1 MTGFIWKIVGRYVRS
16 RRGFTRVVTAFS
28 VLGIAI
34 GVAALIA
41 VLAVMSGF
49 RDELMGRILGVT
61 GHATLTVQEMTRD
74 DAVGAVERLRSLE
87 GVAHA
92 EALVQGQG
100 MASSG
105 GRSVGVM
112 VRGVTG
118 ALPTFIADKVLGE
131 PMGED
136 GLARGEVLV
145 GQGIVR
151 QLGVLPGGGINILSA
166 SGQRTIAGFIPSSL
180 PAEVVG
186 MFKFGM
192 VQFDNGLILT
202 SLEDAQRLFR
212 TGDFVQ
218 GIEVRVTHPETIET
232 LVPAFKNAIVDAMA
246 LQGHVLAPFD
256 VRVETWKETNADFFQ
271 ALQVERVTMF
281 IILSLIVL
289 VAAFNIITGQMMLV
303 NDKLHDIAILRTMG
317 ATRGQILRIFFFN
330 GILLGLLGVMGG
342 VGLGMLI
349 VFNMT
354 GIVGAV
360 QRLFGVNLFPGDVYF
375 LTDLPARVNW
385 SDMSF
390 IVGMA
395 MLLTILASFYPAW
408 RAGRMTPVQLLRG
421 E

>member
-1 MTGFIWKIVGRYVRS
+1 M
-16 RRGFTRVVTAFS
+16 
-28 VLGIAI
+28 
-34 GVAALIA
+34 
-41 VLAVMSGF
+41 
-49 RDELMGRILGVT
+49 
-61 GHATLTVQEMTRD
+61 
-74 DAVGAVERLRSLE
+74 
-87 GVAHA
+87 
-92 EALVQGQG
+92 
-100 MASSG
+100 
-105 GRSVGVM
+105 
-112 VRGVTG
+112 
-118 ALPTFIADKVLGE
+118 
-131 PMGED
+131 
-136 GLARGEVLV
+136 
-145 GQGIVR
+145 
-151 QLGVLPGGGINILSA
+151 LPGGGINILSA